1 MEVTQAVISKLL
13 NEARYIQKQRTWVTY
28 ELKPRDVKRQI
39 CKSEMLLEGYKKYK
53 YLHRIV
59 TGLIL
64 QHWLKTIGKTAG
76 EKFGLTCLIVQRL
89 PRF

>member
-39 CKSEMLLEGYKKYK
+39 CKSEMRLEGYKKNK

-59 TGLIL
+59 LGLIL